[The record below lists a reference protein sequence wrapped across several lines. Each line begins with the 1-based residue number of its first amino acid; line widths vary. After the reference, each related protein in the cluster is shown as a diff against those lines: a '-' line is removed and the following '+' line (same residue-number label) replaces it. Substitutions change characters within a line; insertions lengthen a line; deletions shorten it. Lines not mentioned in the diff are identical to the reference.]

1 MNKLFA
7 IIILYAGLS
16 YSQVPDAAYNPMTA
30 NGAKGI
36 SISNHILYWQNPS
49 GVTYNEVYF
58 SSDSLLV
65 FNSDASARVKNGSP
79 STIFNNY
86 SLSEYG
92 QLTESKYFWKVVE
105 YNSNGASVS
114 PVWYFYRFGIMYY
127 NYEFTFDNNLNGWQ
141 AIGPLGQNNWSWSN
155 TNQAGGLA
163 GEIRFTWDPLFNGY
177 SYIISPELPVQDG
190 GMAEIEFKYFED
202 WWSDTVTVGCAYT
215 TNSGTD
221 WNSIWE
227 LNATTNMGPE
237 NFVTQIET
245 PEKFQLGFYYK
256 GNSNNIDFFII
267 DDVSVNPIIPLTPP
281 LPPSML
287 TAVASESELKVTLNW
302 NNGSAP
308 SGMVGYE
315 LQRKL
320 GLPTSNNPYVKIAET
335 DLSTHSFEDTNVN
348 LDETYT
354 YRIKLI
360 AMGMNSIYGNE
371 ATAYVP
377 DYVPVELVSFTAS
390 VINND
395 ITLNWTT
402 ATETNNAGFQ
412 VERSKKLDARSGAW
426 ESIEFIK
433 GNGTTTKPHIY
444 SFTDKNLPAGKY
456 QYRLKQIDFDG
467 SFEYSKTVEAEIHLP
482 NEFALEQNYPNPF
495 NPSTKIRYSIPTPP
509 ASSPLIKGR
518 NEVGFVTLKVYDILG
533 NEVATLVNEEKPVG
547 TYEVEFNSASS
558 NKHLASGVYFYQL
571 KADNFLETKK
581 MVLLR

>member
-1 MNKLFA
+1 
-7 IIILYAGLS
+7 
-16 YSQVPDAAYNPMTA
+16 
-30 NGAKGI
+30 
-36 SISNHILYWQNPS
+36 
-49 GVTYNEVYF
+49 
-58 SSDSLLV
+58 
-65 FNSDASARVKNGSP
+65 
-79 STIFNNY
+79 
-86 SLSEYG
+86 
-92 QLTESKYFWKVVE
+92 
-105 YNSNGASVS
+105 
-114 PVWYFYRFGIMYY
+114 
-127 NYEFTFDNNLNGWQ
+127 
-141 AIGPLGQNNWSWSN
+141 
-155 TNQAGGLA
+155 
-163 GEIRFTWDPLFNGY
+163 
-177 SYIISPELPVQDG
+177 
-190 GMAEIEFKYFED
+190 
-202 WWSDTVTVGCAYT
+202 
-215 TNSGTD
+215 
-221 WNSIWE
+221 
-227 LNATTNMGPE
+227 
-237 NFVTQIET
+237 
-245 PEKFQLGFYYK
+245 
-256 GNSNNIDFFII
+256 
-267 DDVSVNPIIPLTPP
+267 
-281 LPPSML
+281 
-287 TAVASESELKVTLNW
+287 
-302 NNGSAP
+302 
-308 SGMVGYE
+308 
-315 LQRKL
+315 
-320 GLPTSNNPYVKIAET
+320 
-335 DLSTHSFEDTNVN
+335 
-348 LDETYT
+348 
-354 YRIKLI
+354 
-360 AMGMNSIYGNE
+360 MGMNSIYGNE

-467 SFEYSKTVEAEIHLP
+467 SFEYSKTVEAEILLP

>member
-1 MNKLFA
+1 MNKLFV
-7 IIILYAGLS
+7 IIVLCAGLL

-36 SISNHILYWQNPS
+36 STSNHILYWQNPS

-65 FNSDASARVKNGSP
+65 FNSDASVRVKNGSP
-79 STIFNNY
+79 STVFNSY
-86 SLSEYG
+86 SVSEYG

-114 PVWYFYRFGIMYY
+114 PVWYFYRFEIMYY
-127 NYEFTFDNNLNGWQ
+127 NYEYTFNNNLDGWQ

-155 TNQAGGLA
+155 TNQAGGSS
-163 GEIRFTWDPLFNGY
+163 GEIRFSWDPLFNGY
-177 SYIISPELPVQDG
+177 SYIISPELIVQDG
-190 GMAEIEFKYFED
+190 GWAEINFKYFED

-237 NFVTQIET
+237 NVIIPMET
-245 PEKFQLGFYYK
+245 PEKIQLGFYYK

-267 DDVSVNPIIPLTPP
+267 DDVSVNPVIPLSPS

-287 TAVASESELKVTLNW
+287 TAVASENELKVTLNW
-302 NNGSAP
+302 NDGWAP
-308 SGMVGYE
+308 DGMVGYE

-320 GLPTSNNPYVKIAET
+320 GLPESNNPYVKIAET
-335 DLSTHSFEDTNVN
+335 DLITHSFEDTNVN
-348 LDETYT
+348 LDEIYT

-360 AMGMNSIYGNE
+360 AMGNNSIYGNE

-377 DYVPVELVSFTAS
+377 DYVPVELLSFTAS

-395 ITLNWTT
+395 LTLNWTT
-402 ATETNNAGFQ
+402 ATETNNSGFQ
-412 VERSKKLDARSGAW
+412 IERSKKLDARSEAW
-426 ESIEFIK
+426 QSIEFVS

-444 SFTDKNLPAGKY
+444 SYTDKNLSAGKY
-456 QYRLKQIDFDG
+456 LYRLKQIDFDG
-467 SFEYSKTVEAEIHLP
+467 TFEYSKTVEAEISSP
-482 NEFALEQNYPNPF
+482 NEFVLEQNYPNPF

-509 ASSPLIKGR
+509 SSSPLIKER

-533 NEVATLVNEEKPVG
+533 NEVATLVNEQKPAG
-547 TYEVEFNSASS
+547 TYEVEFNLASS
-558 NKHLASGVYFYQL
+558 NKHLASGTYFYQL
-571 KADNFLETKK
+571 KASSFLETKK
-581 MVLLR
+581 MVYLK